1 MKKQI
6 LFLALV
12 VQFLASCSN
21 DEKGSSCQ
29 DSLPAITTT
38 GANTFGCCIN
48 GNLLIP
54 RDGTS
59 TFGGSDKGFIAWG
72 DPSGNNQYGEI
83 DIKDYKSDRT
93 ASLLLHIQ
101 NIDQI
106 VGVESIINQSNGYSN
121 IDGFN
126 HNYIH
131 CRVFDETSNSY
142 QYYRSFENSGILR
155 ITRYDFTNKIISGT
169 FNCTL
174 KNSSDSND
182 IIEIKDGRFDFNG
195 ATISNTVFP

>member
-54 RDGTS
+54 RDGTG
-59 TFGGSDKGFIAWG
+59 TFGGSDRGFIAWA
-72 DPSGNNQYGEI
+72 DPTGNNQYGEI

-101 NIDQI
+101 NISQI
-106 VGVESIINQSNGYSN
+106 EGIESVINESNGSSN
-121 IDGFN
+121 IDGFF

-131 CRVFDETSNSY
+131 CRVFNETTNSY
-142 QYYRSFENSGILR
+142 QYYRSFENSGSLT
-155 ITRYDFTNKIISGT
+155 ITKYDFNNRIISCT
-169 FNCTL
+169 FNCL
-174 KNSSDSND
+174 VKNSADSTD
-182 IIEIKDGRFDFNG
+182 IIEIKNGRFDFNG
-195 ATISNTVFP
+195 TTISNAIFP